1 MPPQG
6 TAAQVTVRYWAGAR
20 AAAGVDS
27 DVVTGCATVGEA
39 VAAVNRLHPELE
51 PVTAVSSLLL
61 GGRTTDRAAAL
72 PADAVL
78 EVLPPF
84 AGG

>member
-1 MPPQG
+1 MPREN
-6 TAAQVTVRYWAGAR
+6 AASVTVRYWAGAR
-20 AAAGVDS
+20 AAAGADADTLS
-27 DVVTGCATVGEA
+27 GCRTVGDA
-39 VAAVNRLHPELE
+39 VAAVNRLHPGLE

-61 GGRTTDRAAAL
+61 GGR
-72 PADAVL
+72 PADRTAVLADGDVL